1 MRNLEGTGAGRNRR
15 SPWPWIIV
23 GMLLTH
29 VVIMVVAMMIAVH
42 DKSSAIVPNYYERA
56 VNWDAEQAK
65 YRASEKLGWHVE
77 MEAAEQV
84 DPLGRRVVRFILT
97 DAHGRAIPSAVI
109 DLEYFH
115 DAHGNEDRTVTL
127 KSDSTDPRY
136 FTALLPMRY
145 AGEWELHYTIT
156 AGKQSFIGKQQA
168 YVNNARR
175 AS

>member
-1 MRNLEGTGAGRNRR
+1 MRNLEGTAGGRDRK

-29 VVIMVVAMMIAVH
+29 VLIMVVAMTIAVR
-42 DKSSAIVPNYYERA
+42 DKSAAIVPNYYERA

-77 MEAAEQV
+77 MEAAEQI
-84 DPLGRRVVRFILT
+84 DPVGRREVRFILT
-97 DAHGRAIPSAVI
+97 DAQGQAVPGANI

-115 DAHGNEDRTVTL
+115 DAHGNEDRTVSL
-127 KSDSTDPRY
+127 KPDSSDPRY

-168 YVNNARR
+168 YVTNAGRG
-175 AS
+175 S